1 MVDLRTLLAV
11 MLVADLLIAAMLWI
25 GVGRRLREDFALWA
39 FSLVAQALA
48 CGLFAVRGAPQ
59 GSAIVLA
66 AALLALSFTLQAAA
80 LLASDRRHLP
90 VWVHTAA
97 IAAVAVPFAMVIGD
111 AAAAMLFGG
120 AVFGTLLV
128 MLGAVAWQLHRPVPA
143 AARALMVTSF
153 LLAALAFYIRGVSA
167 VFSAEPTRAFLS
179 PTLFES
185 GLYLTVYAATLV
197 GSFGFLLLHKGHAGD
212 ATGVIAPTL
221 DAVTGA
227 YTRAT
232 FAEIA
237 ERELS
242 RARRAGHPLSILL
255 VDIDHFA
262 EAART
267 HGARFAEE
275 VLKRFAEI
283 VREALRK
290 EDMIVRFGM
299 GQFLLLLPDVPGPGA
314 VVVAGRIRRELELE
328 NFEYEGERV
337 PITVSAGVAARLD
350 EGPESIDSLLAR
362 ATDALALAQKRGRN
376 RVVAL
381 SLGRSI
387 AA

>member
-1 MVDLRTLLAV
+1 MFGFFSIR
-11 MLVADLLIAAMLWI
+11 IAI
-25 GVGRRLREDFALWA
+25 D
-39 FSLVAQALA
+39 S
-48 CGLFAVRGAPQ
+48 
-59 GSAIVLA
+59 
-66 AALLALSFTLQAAA
+66 
-80 LLASDRRHLP
+80 
-90 VWVHTAA
+90 
-97 IAAVAVPFAMVIGD
+97 
-111 AAAAMLFGG
+111 
-120 AVFGTLLV
+120 VFGTLLV
-128 MLGAVAWQLHRPVPA
+128 MLSAVAWQLHRPAPA

-167 VFSAEPTRAFLS
+167 VFSAEPARAFLS

-185 GLYLTVYAATLV
+185 GLYLTVYAAILV
-197 GSFGFLLLHKGHAGD
+197 GSFGFLLLHKGHADD
-212 ATGVIAPTL
+212 ATGAVVSTL

-227 YTRAT
+227 YNRST
-232 FAEIA
+232 FPEIA

-290 EDMIVRFGM
+290 EDMIVRFGT

-314 VVVAGRIRRELELE
+314 VVVAGRIRREIELE
-328 NFEYEGERV
+328 NFEFEGERV

-350 EGPESIDSLLAR
+350 EGPESIDGLLAR

-387 AA
+387 AALGAAGSLRSPRRWRSHAPPPPRSTMRAAASTTSMPCGGRSIPATHTSIPRTRRGSAHAIDGARRPHARRHAPTSSSRSRERSRTSATTA